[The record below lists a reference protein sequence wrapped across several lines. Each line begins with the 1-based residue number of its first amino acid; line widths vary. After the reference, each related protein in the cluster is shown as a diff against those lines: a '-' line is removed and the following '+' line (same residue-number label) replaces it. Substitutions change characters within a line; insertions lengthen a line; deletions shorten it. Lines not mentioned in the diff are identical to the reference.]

1 LVAWVSQP
9 APARRQ
15 AEPGATSCAEGLC
28 GQPAAVAHAQ
38 AKAQH
43 ARVGF
48 VYSAAI
54 KGYSATLS
62 AAAVGALHTDPR
74 VAAVVADRP
83 VHLEAQR
90 LPTGINRVDGERSST
105 VSGNGTGS
113 VNADIAIIDTGVD
126 TNHPDLN
133 VVGGSPATAAATRT
147 ATATAPTSPASP
159 PPATTPPVW
168 SASRPG
174 PGYGP
179 SACWTPRAP
188 APGPTSSVEWTG

>member
-1 LVAWVSQP
+1 MVRPSGRVGACRLRRRKQGSCGTVSPWWSPSPRSLVAWVSQP

-113 VNADIAIIDTGVD
+113 VNATGV
-126 TNHPDLN
+126 
-133 VVGGSPATAAATRT
+133 VG
-147 ATATAPTSPASP
+147 
-159 PPATTPPVW
+159 V
-168 SASRPG
+168 
-174 PGYGP
+174 
-179 SACWTPRAP
+179 
-188 APGPTSSVEWTG
+188 APGARLWAVRVLDASSAGSWSNIIYKIN